1 MAATKSKT
9 PTAELSRMVD
19 TSHWQG
25 QALKIRVEAAESER
39 RRLAARFDL
48 QDIVSLQGE
57 ASLERMDDDD
67 RFRLRGR
74 LVADVVQ
81 SCVVTLEPIR
91 AQVNESF
98 ERRFSADADIAAD
111 GFVDLEG
118 DDPPDPLIGGKID
131 VGEVLAEELGLA
143 LDPYP
148 RLPGASL
155 DTAMAGEPLPGP
167 FERLRKL
174 RAETAGAADASP
186 SPAAGRR
193 QTRN

>member
-9 PTAELSRMVD
+9 PAAELSRVVD

-25 QALKIRVEAAESER
+25 KALNIRVEASDDER

-48 QDIVSLQGE
+48 RDIVSLRGQ
-57 ASLERMDDDD
+57 ASLERIDDEDQ
-67 RFRLRGR
+67 FRLRGR

-81 SCVVTLEPIR
+81 ACVVTLEPIR
-91 AQVNESF
+91 ASVNESF
-98 ERRFSADADIAAD
+98 ERRFSAAAEPAGD
-111 GFVDLEG
+111 GLVDLEG

-131 VGEVLAEELGLA
+131 VGEVLAEELGLT

-155 DTAMAGEPLPGP
+155 DMAASDEPAPGP

-174 RAETAGAADASP
+174 RAETADAENSSP
-186 SPAAGRR
+186 SPAANRR